1 MTVPAAGGILKLA
14 VVGKGGA
21 GKTVLCT
28 LLARR
33 FAATGSKVLA
43 LDLDT
48 SPGLAVSLGLDPSDT
63 PLPEEA
69 VEENKRSA
77 YGWALRSGLEAKEVV
92 ARYGAPT
99 EEAIT
104 FLGLGN
110 TSTVSNPVKRYIE
123 AIRKVAQDFKEPGWV
138 MVGDLSA
145 GPTTPFEAYERFA
158 SFTLVA
164 VEATPASILAGQ
176 RIRSIL
182 THNHSAHA
190 VVVTKSRGPA
200 DCEQV
205 EREVGEVIGSV
216 PHDADLRSSELSGRL
231 SDPRPDGVVAGAVD
245 DLVEK
250 IRSISNV
257 REVVG

>member
-1 MTVPAAGGILKLA
+1 MSRSVLKLA

-33 FAATGSKVLA
+33 FAAGGSRVLA

-48 SPGLAVSLGLDPSDT
+48 SPGLAISLGLDPSDS

-69 VEENKRSA
+69 IEENKKSA
-77 YGWALRSGLEAKEVV
+77 YGWALRNGLDARVV
-92 ARYGAPT
+92 VSRYGMPT
-99 EEAIT
+99 DEGII

-110 TSTVSNPVKRYIE
+110 TSTVSNPTKRYIE
-123 AIRKVAQDFKEPGWV
+123 AIRKVAQDFNEPGWV

-164 VEATPASILAGQ
+164 VEAAPASILAGQ

-182 THNHSAHA
+182 SHNHSAHA

-200 DCEQV
+200 DSERV

-216 PHDADLRSSELSGRL
+216 PHDADLRASELSGRL
-231 SDPRPDGVVAGAVD
+231 SDPLPDGAVAGAVD

-250 IRSISNV
+250 ICSISNFG
-257 REVVG
+257 EVVR